1 MPPMRLDQLRET
13 FAGVPEI
20 LPKYRDLSVPDLMTP
35 TVKDLLAA
43 LDRAIQTK
51 DGGRFTAADAQ
62 PTAACNAC
70 RPRYDRTVIVI
81 QRPTAAAPFPDFR
94 PPTK

>member
-51 DGGRFTAADAQ
+51 DGGQFTAAYTQ
-62 PTAACNAC
+62 LTTACNVC
-70 RPRYDRTVIVI
+70 HQRYARTAIMI
-81 QRPTAAAPFPDFR
+81 QRPTAAAPFPIR
-94 PPTK
+94 TSHG